1 MALINFQQKEIVV
14 KIVYYGPAFSG
25 KTTNVRKLHDLIPNK
40 LVGGMTTLDTDDERT
55 LFFDYFPIKA
65 GAIGRHKL
73 KLQIYS
79 VPGQAHYRSTRKMVL
94 QNADGVVF
102 VADSQASEIE
112 HNIVAFQ
119 DLEENLRSYGV
130 DMESFPIVIQY
141 NKRDLKN
148 VLPTDFLD
156 RKLNLRGYPY
166 CEGVSLEG
174 KGVMEAFNGIV
185 ELVTRRLRTELS
197 RTEEGQALDGDFF
210 QPLGNEGDDEQ
221 LVGDLVHRIADLGEH
236 GEADL
241 REALS
246 AVGELPATSAGSGV
260 RTQLQQ
266 SQPQGDYS
274 LQRLEEP
281 EPGVVRL
288 ELKGAGEQSLRV
300 SVRRE
305 QLEKLLSPLLP
316 PPPPPAAPAQELHPL
331 LIPGV
336 FLWLALLTL
345 MTVIKLY

>member
-14 KIVYYGPAFSG
+14 KVVYYGPAFSG

-40 LVGGMTTLDTDDERT
+40 LVGNMTTLDTDDERT

-65 GAIGRHKL
+65 GAIGRYKL

-79 VPGQAHYRSTRKMVL
+79 VPGQAHYRATRKMVL

-130 DMESFPIVIQY
+130 DMEAFPIVIQY

-166 CEGVSLEG
+166 CEGISLEG

-185 ELVTRRLRTELS
+185 ELVTRRLRAELG

-210 QPLGNEGDDEQ
+210 QPLGNEADEEQ
-221 LVGDLVHRIADLGEH
+221 MVGELVHRIADLGEH

-241 REALS
+241 REALT
-246 AVGELPATSAGSGV
+246 AVGEVPTPSPAQTRSP
-260 RTQLQQ
+260 LQQ
-266 SQPQGDYS
+266 SG
-274 LQRLEEP
+274 LELTLLRMEEP
-281 EPGVVRL
+281 EAGVIRL
-288 ELKGAGEQSLRV
+288 ELKGSADQQVRV
-300 SVRRE
+300 TLRRE
-305 QLEKLLSPLLP
+305 QLERLMAPVLIP
-316 PPPPPAAPAQELHPL
+316 PPPPPLVSPPHPL
-331 LIPGV
+331 QVPAIFV
-336 FLWLALLTL
+336 WLAILTL
-345 MTVIKLY
+345 VAVLRWN

>member
-25 KTTNVRKLHDLIPNK
+25 KTTNVRKLHDLIPSK
-40 LVGGMTTLDTDDERT
+40 LVGSMATLDTDDERT

-65 GAIGRHKL
+65 GAIGRYKL

-79 VPGQAHYRSTRKMVL
+79 VPGQAYYRATRKMVL

-112 HNIVAFQ
+112 HNIVAFS

-166 CEGVSLEG
+166 CEGVALEG
-174 KGVMEAFNGIV
+174 RGVLEAFNGIV
-185 ELVTRRLRTELS
+185 ELVTRRLRNELS
-197 RTEEGQALDGDFF
+197 RTERGQPLDGTFF
-210 QPLGNEGDDEQ
+210 QPQAGEHDDEQ
-221 LVGDLVHRIADLGEH
+221 AVSELVHRIADLGEH

-241 REALS
+241 REALA
-246 AVGELPATSAGSGV
+246 AVGETPSADASVKTTLPWASGLEL
-260 RTQLQQ
+260 QLQK
-266 SQPQGDYS
+266 
-274 LQRLEEP
+274 LEEP
-281 EPGVVRL
+281 QPGVVRA
-288 ELKGAGEQSLRV
+288 ELKGTGDQTIQVNL
-300 SVRRE
+300 RRE
-305 QLEKLLSPLLP
+305 QLEWLIGPVILP
-316 PPPPPAAPAQELHPL
+316 PPPPARPSGNGGILVPIL
-331 LIPGV
+331 
-336 FLWLALLTL
+336 FLWLTL
-345 MTVIKLY
+345 ITVWVLIRS

>member
-14 KIVYYGPAFSG
+14 KVVYYGPAFSG

-40 LVGGMTTLDTDDERT
+40 LVGNMTTLDTDDERT

-65 GAIGRHKL
+65 GAIGRYKL

-79 VPGQAHYRSTRKMVL
+79 VPGQAHYRATRKMVL

-130 DMESFPIVIQY
+130 DMEAFPIVIQY

-166 CEGVSLEG
+166 CEGISLEG

-185 ELVTRRLRTELS
+185 ELVTRRLRAELG

-210 QPLGNEGDDEQ
+210 QPLGNEADEEQ
-221 LVGDLVHRIADLGEH
+221 MVGELVHRIADLGEH

-241 REALS
+241 REALT
-246 AVGELPATSAGSGV
+246 AVGEVPTPSPAQARSP
-260 RTQLQQ
+260 LQQ
-266 SQPQGDYS
+266 SG
-274 LQRLEEP
+274 LELTLLRMEEP
-281 EPGVVRL
+281 EVGVIRL
-288 ELKGAGEQSLRV
+288 ELKGSADQQVRV
-300 SVRRE
+300 TLRRE
-305 QLEKLLSPLLP
+305 QLERLMAPVLIP
-316 PPPPPAAPAQELHPL
+316 PPPPPLVSPPHPL
-331 LIPGV
+331 QVPAIFV
-336 FLWLALLTL
+336 WLAILTL
-345 MTVIKLY
+345 VAVLRWN